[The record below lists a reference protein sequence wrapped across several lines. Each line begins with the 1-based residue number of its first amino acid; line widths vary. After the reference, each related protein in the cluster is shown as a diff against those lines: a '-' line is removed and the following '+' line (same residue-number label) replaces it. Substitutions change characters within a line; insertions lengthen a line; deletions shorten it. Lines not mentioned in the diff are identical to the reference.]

1 MKKSIAVL
9 GLGRYGQFLADA
21 LCRQGADVL
30 VADDDEE
37 IEIDLDD
44 VTSYVAKKAKKEGM
58 GDFDPEDLLFVI
70 QGDFEF
76 NDPEDEDDDE

>member
-1 MKKSIAVL
+1 MMAMVDDIDKVEWPTAKH
-9 GLGRYGQFLADA
+9 GPKG
-21 LCRQGADVL
+21 
-30 VADDDEE
+30 ADDDEE

-44 VTSYVAKKAKKEGM
+44 VTSYVAKKAQKEGM

-76 NDPEDEDDDE
+76 NDPEDDDDE